1 MTELLSMHAATK
13 DWFIERAAQ
22 GSALGSKSQWLSH
35 LEVWPMGANS
45 EDLLEQVQN
54 SPISSLAYRYL

>member
-1 MTELLSMHAATK
+1 MHAVRK
-13 DWFIERAAQ
+13 DWF

-35 LEVWPMGANS
+35 LEVWLMGANS

-54 SPISSLAYRYL
+54 SPISSCNRYL